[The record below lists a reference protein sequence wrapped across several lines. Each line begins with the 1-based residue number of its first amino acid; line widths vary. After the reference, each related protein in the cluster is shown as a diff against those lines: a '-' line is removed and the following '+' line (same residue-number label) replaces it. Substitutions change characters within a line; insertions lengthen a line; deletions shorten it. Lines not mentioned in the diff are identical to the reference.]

1 MLDAHGISPNTIP
14 TNDVRAGLTVGS
26 PEHRARMS
34 FVVCSA
40 MTPRAVASRTPRAC
54 SYALLGPSFVVASG
68 EHAQ

>member
-1 MLDAHGISPNTIP
+1 VLDAHGISPNTIP

-40 MTPRAVASRTPRAC
+40 ACRMGSVQGVCTSLRAGASHEEDYYHP
-54 SYALLGPSFVVASG
+54 V
-68 EHAQ
+68 